1 MIYLND
7 DIAQIDVERWLPML
21 SEQRRQRVM
30 AYRHELGRRTSLA
43 AYLLLCEGLQ
53 REYGIGEPPVFD
65 LGEHGKPAIV
75 GHDDICFNMSHC
87 CGAVLCAI
95 DRWPIGADIEM
106 VRTWNDRLAHYT
118 MSDEELATACRS
130 GQRDVVLT
138 RLWTMKEALQKRLG
152 EGLRSDM
159 TKVLCGAVG
168 VESAACESRGYVYSV
183 AFDPRSS
190 LRSGEGQSLEQQVI
204 KVKIQ

>member
-7 DIAQIDVERWLPML
+7 DIAQVDVERWLPML
-21 SEQRRQRVM
+21 SEQRRQRVVE
-30 AYRHELGRRTSLA
+30 YRHDLGRRTSLA
-43 AYLLLCEGLQ
+43 AYLLLCEGLR
-53 REYGIGEPPVFD
+53 REYGIAEPPVFA

-87 CGAVLCAI
+87 RGAVICAI

-106 VRTWNDRLAHYT
+106 VRTWNERLARYT
-118 MSDEELATACRS
+118 MSDEELVAA
-130 GQRDVVLT
+130 GQSDRKDVALT
-138 RLWTMKEALQKRLG
+138 RLWTMKEALQKRSG
-152 EGLRSDM
+152 EGIRSDM

-168 VESAACESRGYVYSV
+168 VESAVCWSRGYVYSV
-183 AFDPRSS
+183 AFDPRSA

-204 KVKIQ
+204 KVKI